1 MACSLVPAAE
11 AAITEVVK
19 RVEESKETEHHHED
33 ADTAKVSLSTKL
45 SWLTKMLWGGA
56 FLLMFEHVWHGEVVP
71 WFPFLT
77 AMDNPGD
84 MAEMFGEMATV
95 GVTMAVLVTVV
106 WIAMC
111 FISDAIVKR
120 TSNSMSRST
129 NV

>member
-1 MACSLVPAAE
+1 MACFLVPAAE

-77 AMDNPGD
+77 AMGNAEDT
-84 MAEMFGEMATV
+84 AEMLHEMSTV
-95 GVTMAVLVTVV
+95 GVTMAVIITVV
-106 WIAMC
+106 WVGM
-111 FISDAIVKR
+111 VLV
-120 TSNSMSRST
+120 SNRMEKENRAAEKVSA
-129 NV
+129 

>member
-1 MACSLVPAAE
+1 MACFLVPAAE

-77 AMDNPGD
+77 AMGN
-84 MAEMFGEMATV
+84 AEDTAEILHEMSTV
-95 GVTMAVLVTVV
+95 GVTMAVIITVV
-106 WIAMC
+106 WVGM
-111 FISDAIVKR
+111 VLV
-120 TSNSMSRST
+120 SNRMEKENRAAEKVSA
-129 NV
+129 

>member
-1 MACSLVPAAE
+1 MACFLVPAAE

-71 WFPFLT
+71 WLPFLT
-77 AMDNPGD
+77 AMGNAEDT
-84 MAEMFGEMATV
+84 AEMLHEMSTV
-95 GVTMAVLVTVV
+95 GVTMAVIITVV
-106 WIAMC
+106 WVGM
-111 FISDAIVKR
+111 VLV
-120 TSNSMSRST
+120 SNRMEKENRAAEKV
-129 NV
+129 NA

>member
-1 MACSLVPAAE
+1 MACFLVPAAE

-77 AMDNPGD
+77 AMGNAEDT
-84 MAEMFGEMATV
+84 AEMLHEMSTV
-95 GVTMAVLVTVV
+95 GVTMAVIITIVWVGMVLV
-106 WIAMC
+106 
-111 FISDAIVKR
+111 
-120 TSNSMSRST
+120 SNRMEKENRAAEKVSA
-129 NV
+129 

>member
-1 MACSLVPAAE
+1 MACFLVPAAE

-77 AMDNPGD
+77 AMGNAEDT
-84 MAEMFGEMATV
+84 AEMLHEMSTV
-95 GVTMAVLVTVV
+95 GVTMAVIITVV
-106 WIAMC
+106 WVGM
-111 FISDAIVKR
+111 VLV
-120 TSNSMSRST
+120 SNRMEKENRAAEKV
-129 NV
+129 NA